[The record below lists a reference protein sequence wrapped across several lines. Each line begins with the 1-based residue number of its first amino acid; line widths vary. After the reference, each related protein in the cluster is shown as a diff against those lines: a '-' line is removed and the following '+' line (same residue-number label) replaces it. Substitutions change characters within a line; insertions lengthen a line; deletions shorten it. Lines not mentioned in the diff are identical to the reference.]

1 MQPTLFHPAA
11 RYTLYHFYYQ
21 HKQLFAS
28 NIQLLARPMRTKTIP
43 DFIGLLNYSPNT
55 RHCGNERFLS
65 RWPVQTAFAPLLFIL
80 VSLWYLSNAHA
91 LSRWCAALNCLLWMC
106 MKMLIWNSF
115 AALTRVTVSPI
126 FPLFCVALLPFSFFF
141 CAASL
146 YSWCRRNGARRL
158 YFFFLASSMCSLL
171 GLPSGFASILL
182 FRCEFTNTIWF
193 GSLWL
198 QLVDWNNLSTVPSS
212 SSSSSHGTRL
222 AQKRDMNEWHL
233 AFKQQQRYVCISHD
247 DSSIILSKCCT
258 RNKFVW
264 SCDHVTAFT

>member
-11 RYTLYHFYYQ
+11 RYTLPFLLSTQTIIRIEHTITGPPDAYQNNPRFYW
-21 HKQLFAS
+21 LAE
-28 NIQLLARPMRTKTIP
+28 LLTEYSSLWQWAVSFSVTGSDSVCPIVVYFGFTLISLERTRSLSMMCGFKLSVMNVYENVNLKFFCCSHARNCLT
-43 DFIGLLNYSPNT
+43 DFS
-55 RHCGNERFLS
+55 
-65 RWPVQTAFAPLLFIL
+65 FIL
-80 VSLWYLSNAHA
+80 
-91 LSRWCAALNCLLWMC
+91 CC
-106 MKMLIWNSF
+106 F
-115 AALTRVTVSPI
+115 AA
-126 FPLFCVALLPFSFFF
+126 FFF
-141 CAASL
+141 FFVLLHSTAGVGETVL
-146 YSWCRRNGARRL
+146 DDYT
-158 YFFFLASSMCSLL
+158 FFFLASSMCSLL